1 MALSSSHD
9 LQQPRKSIFTFPRP
23 NDREARCRGSLFS
36 PVRSFVTSYLG
47 PDRWEELLNNVE
59 PGARAIWQTEFDALS
74 WYPFWAI
81 SAALD
86 AMVILPD
93 IPPDTI
99 RKLAY
104 HNLDRAT
111 NLIFRAIFKVGSPEF
126 MVSKSDQVWNKYY
139 STGTMRVAQASKGSA
154 VIQLIDFPEITPN
167 YNRVV
172 LHGIEAV
179 IVKAGGRIKREEITR
194 SIHRGD
200 ECCEYTFA
208 WF

>member
-1 MALSSSHD
+1 MASIRPDD
-9 LQQPRKSIFTFPRP
+9 LHSPRKSIFTFPRP
-23 NDREARCRGSLFS
+23 NDRDARCRGSLFG
-36 PVRSFVTSYLG
+36 PVRLFVTSYLG
-47 PDRWEELLNNVE
+47 PDRWEELLTNLE
-59 PGARAIWQTEFDALS
+59 PGARTIWQTEFDALS

-86 AMVILPD
+86 ALVVLPD

-139 STGTMRVAQASKGSA
+139 STGTMRVAHASKGSA
-154 VIQLIDFPEITPN
+154 VIQLFDFPEITHN
-167 YNRVV
+167 YNRVI

-179 IVKAGGRIKREEITR
+179 IVKAGGRIKREEIAR
-194 SIHRGD
+194 SIHLGD